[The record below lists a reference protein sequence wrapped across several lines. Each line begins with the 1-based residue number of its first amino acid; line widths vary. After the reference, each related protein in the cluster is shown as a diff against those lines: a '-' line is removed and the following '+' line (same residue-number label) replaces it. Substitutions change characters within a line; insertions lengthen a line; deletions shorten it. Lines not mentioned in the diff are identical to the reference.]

1 MWIKHGKTN
10 DGGCSAPVT
19 ALKGDP
25 RYSKVSQLYNIPFIP
40 NICTFYWR
48 ENTTILIDLRGSQRL
63 EFITGNNTPSSS
75 SVPIGLRCTPF
86 FSSKLAFLVDLET
99 KGANCILWS
108 NLHNF
113 MTVHIYTYIYTPFAC
128 SSTVKCLI
136 SGMGIP
142 RMLCLMPLHEGWPLA
157 LLLMAVWGDQCHNQR
172 L

>member
-1 MWIKHGKTN
+1 MWRKHGKTN

-25 RYSKVSQLYNIPFIP
+25 RYSKVSQLYNIPLIP

-63 EFITGNNTPSSS
+63 EFITGNKTPSSS
-75 SVPIGLRCTPF
+75 SVPIALRCAPF

-99 KGANCILWS
+99 KGANCILWR

-113 MTVHIYTYIYTPFAC
+113 MTVHIIYIHPFH
-128 SSTVKCLI
+128 V
-136 SGMGIP
+136 
-142 RMLCLMPLHEGWPLA
+142 PLQFNAWYQGGESQENPSICCAWCPCMKAGL
-157 LLLMAVWGDQCHNQR
+157 
-172 L
+172 